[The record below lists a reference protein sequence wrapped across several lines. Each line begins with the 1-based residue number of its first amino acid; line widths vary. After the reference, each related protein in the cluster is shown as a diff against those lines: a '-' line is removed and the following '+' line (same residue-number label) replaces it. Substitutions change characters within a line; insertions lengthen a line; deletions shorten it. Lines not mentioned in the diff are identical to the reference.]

1 MRGAGT
7 RCFGSRSVISEVYL
21 LGPKSAEEGFGTG
34 VLQYASYEGRNRTRF
49 AGIDAQLCLKKRVA
63 W

>member
-1 MRGAGT
+1 M
-7 RCFGSRSVISEVYL
+7 ISEVYL
-21 LGPKSAEEGFGTG
+21 LGPESGGDGFGTG
-34 VLQYASYEGRNRTRF
+34 VLQHASYEGWKRTRF